1 MKRQVGWVLGSILM
15 VLALSAR
22 GLSQG
27 ASPAYPSAVPVTLQI
42 VVTKGEGDKKISTP
56 YSLTSTAGEVT
67 SLRLGAE
74 VPVSTTGTGLPTSFT
89 FQQIGTQIDFKVVPV
104 ESGTG
109 SGSPVGGRYKV
120 QMTITRRDV
129 YDRDSAPPVPQRDPS
144 RPMFHNFIF
153 AGTLVLGNGETAQI
167 TGNDLITSE
176 PWRAD
181 VTLSVKK

>member
-1 MKRQVGWVLGSILM
+1 MKRQVGWVLGAMLM

-27 ASPAYPSAVPVTLQI
+27 SSPAYPNAVPVTVQI
-42 VVTKGEGDKKISTP
+42 VVTKGEGEKKISTP
-56 YSLTSTAGEVT
+56 YSLTSTSGEVT

-74 VPVSTTGTGLPTSFT
+74 VPVSTAGTGLPTSFT
-89 FQQIGTQIDFKVVPV
+89 FQQIGTQIDFRIVPV
-104 ESGTG
+104 ESGAG
-109 SGSPVGGRYKV
+109 ARPSADGRYKV

-144 RPMFHNFIF
+144 RPMFYNFTF

-167 TGNDLITSE
+167 TGSDLITGE

-181 VTLSVKK
+181 VTLSLKK